1 MSLTFTDIFCGAGGS
16 SIGLTA
22 AGLELT
28 LAANHWRTAIDTH
41 AANFPHAEHLCADV
55 NNYDMRALPRTDV
68 LWASPI
74 CTEASPAG
82 GSAKATKARPRPR
95 GQLDMF
101 ETGGHVAQAGFE
113 RTRATFHDVIRA
125 TEVHRYAAVLVENV
139 PEVAWKWELFEWW
152 CAGMRQL
159 GYTQQT
165 VCTSSAHIGGDGNP
179 YAPQWR
185 DRMYLVF
192 TRTGIPAPD
201 VAPRPLA
208 WCEPCGAD
216 VHAVQA
222 WKETPKV
229 RQFGRIGAYREQY
242 VYLCPNT
249 ACGQAQVEPYVMPA
263 RAAIDWTDVGER
275 IGDKTRPLAAA
286 TVARIRHGLDMFTDR
301 QTLITVN
308 HGDSDSRALPID
320 GGPLPT
326 RTLKIGEGFATPPM
340 LVPAGGRRR
349 GDQAWPVNAPMRTR
363 LTRESEAVVTPAPF
377 LTLLRSGR
385 PRNTDPAEQ
394 PLATLMTSGSNHA
407 LIAPEPF
414 VAVLRNHGTAHRVGQ
429 PFQTM
434 AAGGGHHALVIPY
447 RRGNRPTTTDA
458 PLHTMA
464 THDSGALLR
473 PAVAVEDCYFR
484 MLKPREQLRAQR
496 FPDAYTVHGNV
507 SEQTMQAGNAV
518 SANVAQWLGGQV
530 AAALDSHV
538 AA

>member
-22 AGLELT
+22 AGLDLK

-41 AANFPHAEHLCADV
+41 AANFPGAEHLCADV
-55 NNYDMRALPRTDV
+55 NNYDMRALPTTDV

-101 ETGGHVAQAGFE
+101 ETGGHVPQAGFE

-159 GYTQQT
+159 GYAQQT
-165 VCTSSAHIGGDGNP
+165 VCASSAHIGGDGNP

-192 TRTGIPAPD
+192 TRTGIPLPD

-222 WKETPKV
+222 WKDTPKV
-229 RQFGRIGAYREQY
+229 RRFGRIGAYREQY

-249 ACGQAQVEPYVMPA
+249 ACGQAPVEPYVMPA

-275 IGDKTRPLAAA
+275 IGDKAKPLAAA
-286 TVARIRHGLDMFTDR
+286 TIARIRHGLEMFTDR
-301 QTLITVN
+301 QSLITVN
-308 HGDSDSRALPID
+308 HGDSDSRALPIG

-340 LVPAGGRRR
+340 LVPAGGRRQ
-349 GDQAWPVNAPMRTR
+349 GDQAWPVDTPMRTR

-377 LTLLRSGR
+377 
-385 PRNTDPAEQ
+385 
-394 PLATLMTSGSNHA
+394 
-407 LIAPEPF
+407 
-414 VAVLRNHGTAHRVGQ
+414 VAVLRRNGTAHSTGQ

-447 RRGNRPTTTDA
+447 RKGNRPTSTDA

-473 PAVAVEDCYFR
+473 PAVQVEDCYFR

-496 FPDAYTVHGNV
+496 FPDTYQVRGNV

-518 SANVAQWLGGQV
+518 SANVAQFLGGRV
-530 AAALDSHV
+530 ALAMDSRC
-538 AA
+538 AS